1 MRHNGELRSIYRICM
16 DIIFL
21 YLFLGVIAGVISG
34 LFGIGGGIIIVPIL
48 IFTFSSQVFPTEILT
63 HMAIGTSL
71 ATIIITSMSSIF
83 AHHKR
88 GLVAWPIVL
97 WFSPGICLGAILGAS
112 FAISITGIL
121 LQLFFGIFLCFI
133 GVLMTKPTNPSLI
146 INMPGSFGKTIAGSV
161 IGFFSSIFG
170 IGGGSLSVPY
180 FSWTQIPIKN
190 AIATSAAC
198 GLPIAVSGA
207 IVYAIQGLNVYGL
220 PKYTVGFVYLPA
232 FFGIIITSIVFAK
245 VGAKL
250 AYQLPSKAL
259 KMYFS
264 FYYWLLG
271 YILYG
276 KISYLF

>member
-1 MRHNGELRSIYRICM
+1 M

-34 LFGIGGGIIIVPIL
+34 LFGIGGGVIIVPIL
-48 IFTFSSQVFPTEILT
+48 IFTFSSQLFATEILT

-71 ATIIITSMSSIF
+71 ATIVITSISSIF

-88 GLVAWPIVL
+88 GLVVWPIVL
-97 WFSPGICLGAILGAS
+97 WFSPGICFGAILGAI
-112 FAISITGIL
+112 FAVSITGML

-133 GVLMTKPTNPSLI
+133 GVFIAKPANPSLT
-146 INMPGSFGKTIAGSV
+146 INMPGPLGKTIAGSV

-190 AIATSAAC
+190 AVATSAAC
-198 GLPIAVSGA
+198 GLPIAISGA
-207 IVYAIQGLNVYGL
+207 IVYAIQGLNIDGL
-220 PKYTVGFVYLPA
+220 PKYNVGFIYLPA
-232 FFGIIITSIVFAK
+232 FFGIVITSIVFAK

-250 AYQLPSKAL
+250 AYQLPSEAL
-259 KMYFS
+259 KIYFS
-264 FYYWLLG
+264 LLLLG
-271 YILYG
+271 IGIYFIWKNIL
-276 KISYLF
+276 FF